1 MHISQGIV
9 RLLFSSV
16 FFSLVVI
23 RRIRT
28 IRESRLIQHLY
39 IIQIKQLQT
48 TASYISYIARSFNFI
63 HLYLNI
69 KYQHMQFIY
78 VYMLVQ
84 YELHVGFSLYIGM
97 YMFCG
102 GGCALKLIS
111 FQPEEEIYSQGRQ
124 WRGKGSGNLN
134 TRLTRSNTI
143 YNDLQALL
151 SLSLT
156 FSSSTIYIPCF
167 LNLNCTTV
175 HSKYAYVYIIQYI
188 IVLQCLYS
196 AASVSP
202 FAISISRRASDPA

>member
-63 HLYLNI
+63 HLDLYI

-84 YELHVGFSLYIGM
+84 YELHVGFSLYVYVYVLWWGM
-97 YMFCG
+97 RAQANLVLAGRRNIQLG
-102 GGCALKLIS
+102 G
-111 FQPEEEIYSQGRQ
+111 Q
-124 WRGKGSGNLN
+124 WRGESSGNLN

-151 SLSLT
+151 SLSHLL
-156 FSSSTIYIPCF
+156 CHF
-167 LNLNCTTV
+167 LQFN
-175 HSKYAYVYIIQYI
+175 Y
-188 IVLQCLYS
+188 LYS
-196 AASVSP
+196 LLP
-202 FAISISRRASDPA
+202 QP